1 MEKNLT
7 AFDDVGDLKV
17 RYNSIIKSH
26 YFKLSHI
33 SLSNQAA
40 HSSPGWVDPI
50 DCNVVL
56 TVTTVL
62 AGSER
67 EERDERDERDER
79 EVREVREVTRS
90 DQPGPHDEATA
101 VSGATRAATPLRPV
115 SLSLSQDLFLFFLPS

>member
-1 MEKNLT
+1 MEKNST

-67 EERDERDERDER
+67 DERDE
-79 EVREVREVTRS
+79 REVTRS

-115 SLSLSQDLFLFFLPS
+115 SLSLSLSL

>member
-1 MEKNLT
+1 MEKNST

-67 EERDERDERDER
+67 DERDER
-79 EVREVREVTRS
+79 EEREDREEIEINKIRKI
-90 DQPGPHDEATA
+90 
-101 VSGATRAATPLRPV
+101 
-115 SLSLSQDLFLFFLPS
+115 

>member
-1 MEKNLT
+1 MEKNST

-67 EERDERDERDER
+67 DERDER
-79 EVREVREVTRS
+79 EEREVTRS

-115 SLSLSQDLFLFFLPS
+115 SLSLSLSVKYEGSITSQT